1 MQGERRQY
9 EKGRNREGMSLEEI
23 AQVLGCTRQ
32 NVQQLEYRALQKL
45 RRKRHL
51 LDALV
56 ELAKMAEAHR
66 RAQSAAEDMAP
77 GGGVTL

>member
-1 MQGERRQY
+1 MQGGRRQY

-23 AQVLGCTRQ
+23 GCTRQ

-77 GGGVTL
+77 GSGVTL